1 MAELFGANQSGSL
14 TSMVDRHIQSFVPP
28 GGIGAINYSTQLVTA
43 LGGLL
48 SFREV
53 FLVPLAQE
61 VDRSAR
67 LERLLCGLVL
77 VATPLTG
84 IVVCLAPEIVTV
96 LFQRGRFDAEATAMT
111 TQVLRI
117 SALGLTTS
125 ALFMPMMRMFQ
136 ILDRIHLMHL
146 LFLTLALSSAISG
159 YLFVV
164 GLGLGVR
171 GVAIMQVISGT
182 AACIVAGCL
191 LVRCGIRPAWRLV
204 AGYFLFAS
212 AVSAVAFTASTF
224 VISGQSDP
232 WARLVIGTTV
242 YGLLLLLC
250 YFPAR
255 VQLRGIAF
263 GSLN

>member
-1 MAELFGANQSGSL
+1 
-14 TSMVDRHIQSFVPP
+14 MVDRHFQSFVPA
-28 GGIGAINYSTQLVTA
+28 GGVGAINYSAQLIMA
-43 LGGLL
+43 FGGLL

-61 VDRSAR
+61 LDRTVR

-77 VATPLTG
+77 VAAPLTG

-111 TQVLRI
+111 AQVLRI
-117 SALGLTTS
+117 NAFGLTTG

-171 GVAIMQVISGT
+171 GVAIMQVTSG
-182 AACIVAGCL
+182 AASCVMAGWL
-191 LVRCGIRPAWRLV
+191 LGRCGIRPAWRQV

-212 AVSAVAFTASTF
+212 IVSVAAFAVATIA
-224 VISGQSDP
+224 ISGQNDP
-232 WARLVIGTTV
+232 WGRLVVGATV

-250 YFPAR
+250 YFLAR
-255 VQLRGIAF
+255 AQLRDIAF
-263 GSLN
+263 GALN